1 MQQDCYN
8 SSVEIKMFDMSSN
21 EDPSEEN
28 YVSFDK
34 RERPTTNK
42 NIPLDGGVA
51 FQGMPK

>member
-1 MQQDCYN
+1 
-8 SSVEIKMFDMSSN
+8 MFDMDKGSH
-21 EDPSEEN
+21 EDQSEEN

-34 RERPTTNK
+34 RERPISTK